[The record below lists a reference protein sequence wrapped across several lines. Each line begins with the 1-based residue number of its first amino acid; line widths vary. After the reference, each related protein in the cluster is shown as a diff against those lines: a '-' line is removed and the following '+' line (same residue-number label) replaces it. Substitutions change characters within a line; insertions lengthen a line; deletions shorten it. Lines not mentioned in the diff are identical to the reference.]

1 MHREWNIDI
10 ARKIYGLK
18 HSLREDFINVDEDG
32 NLYVKVGNEK
42 IVIKELMEKY
52 NLDIAYIRVLPLI
65 EKSMRLVYET
75 FSTLSQLHGYRGRFQ
90 PVFPM
95 KVNPI
100 PVVIEAI
107 WRYGEKYGWGFNTGS
122 IGELALLQG
131 FADRGPRVLIYDGV
145 ISGNVIEML
154 KKLKERGWR
163 IIVDAESERDLEVL
177 GKYPEFEIGLRIK
190 PILKAG
196 SKWAHSAGF
205 AGKFGLTVNTLMNL
219 LSEYKWVSERSTLLH
234 MHAGSQIYRLTDLK
248 ILFREMR
255 SIYTSLRKI
264 GFERLE
270 IVDPGG
276 GLAYPYVDVR
286 NNTPEMPDYTVVEYF
301 NELIKAFKDVQPPP
315 TLAFEGGRFIVS
327 AHRIVVAKVVDIRA
341 YSAQQSKTTDVF
353 PRPEC
358 LDTSNTLT
366 ELESCLKE
374 AKTKL
379 SSILSKRRGLLD
391 KLEALEDILSD
402 MKEEVAAKIGSIVK
416 KDPAALGELVK
427 HPTLMSIAVS
437 PSKRYVLN
445 MSVFAD
451 IPDAVVV
458 NQYFQPVPVS
468 KLNERPHVLGV
479 LADLTCDS
487 MGEINEFISYIDDD
501 VDRELLFTQMDNRLM
516 MAPGQ
521 KIRLRGIPL
530 HLPSKN
536 ENYYVAFLDTGA
548 YQDPLAMKH
557 NLIYG
562 APEVIIDEKDG
573 KVVVEFV
580 EKQEKYYL

>member
-1 MHREWNIDI
+1 MHREWSIDV
-10 ARKIYGLK
+10 ARRLYGLK
-18 HSLREDFINVDEDG
+18 HSLREEFINVDEDG
-32 NLYVKVGNEK
+32 YLYVRIGDEK
-42 IVIKELMEKY
+42 IVVKELMEKF

-75 FSTLSQLHGYRGRFQ
+75 FNTLSQLHRYRGKFQ

-100 PVVIEAI
+100 PVVIDAI

-122 IGELALLQG
+122 IGELTLLQK
-131 FADRGPRVLIYDGV
+131 FAERGPRMLIYDGV
-145 ISGNVIEML
+145 ISDNVMEL
-154 KKLKERGWR
+154 LRRLKERGWR
-163 IIVDAESERDLEVL
+163 VIVDAESERDLEVL

-219 LSEYKWVSERSTLLH
+219 LSEYKWVAERSTLLH
-234 MHAGSQIYRLTDLK
+234 MHAGSQIYRLLDLK
-248 ILFREMR
+248 ILFREIR
-255 SIYTSLRKI
+255 SIYTSLRKM
-264 GFERLE
+264 GLDKLE
-270 IVDPGG
+270 VVDPGG
-276 GLAYPYVDVR
+276 GLAYPYIDVR

-301 NELIKAFKDVQPPP
+301 SELIKAFKDVQPPP
-315 TLAFEGGRFIVS
+315 TLVFEGGRFIVS

-341 YSAQQSKTTDVF
+341 YSAQHSKTDNL
-353 PRPEC
+353 PRPDC
-358 LDTSNTLT
+358 LDYSNTLT

-374 AKTKL
+374 ARTKI
-379 SSILSKRRGLLD
+379 SSLISKRRGLLD
-391 KLEALEDILSD
+391 KLEALEDVLSD
-402 MKEEVAAKIGSIVK
+402 IKEEVAAKIANIVK
-416 KDPAALGELVK
+416 KDPAALAELAK
-427 HPTLMSIAVS
+427 HPALMNIATS
-437 PSKRYVLN
+437 PSKRFVLN

-451 IPDAVVV
+451 IPDAVIV
-458 NQYFQPVPVS
+458 NQYFQPVPIS

-487 MGEINEFISYIDDD
+487 MGEISEFISYMDED

-516 MAPGQ
+516 MVPGQ

-562 APEVIIDEKDG
+562 APEIIIDEKDG
-573 KVVVEFV
+573 KASVELV
-580 EKQEKYYL
+580 EKPEKYYL